1 MKKPRPD
8 AIFKTRIVLFF
19 PWRTSLCRSFSKRLI
34 FFRTVSTK
42 SLLLCLPN
50 EHPVC
55 LVSLRRQSRNSVEQI
70 TRLMPLSPRFHS
82 KRGYFCLAVAAA
94 AGVSNG
100 IQLFRIAGLS
110 NTGTERGTTRGR
122 HL

>member
-1 MKKPRPD
+1 MQFLRQEFFHFFLG
-8 AIFKTRIVLFF
+8 AHRFVAVLVSVSFF
-19 PWRTSLCRSFSKRLI
+19 LFI

-122 HL
+122 HS